1 MNIINTEI
9 VNSESDVFWNELP
22 ARLAPMK
29 PAKVLVIGTT
39 EDPEARV
46 QRMLDACKLTTEEYN
61 LLFLAPGENVAW
73 HKLTAFFQPSVVFLI
88 GVMPAQLG
96 VFSLFRLHEINRYCE
111 TVLLPTL
118 SVAYLDQHESEK
130 KHLWANSMKPLLL
143 DRTMPKYFS

>member
-9 VNSESDVFWNELP
+9 VNSESDAFWNELP
-22 ARLAPMK
+22 ARLAPVK

-46 QRMLDACKLTTEEYN
+46 QRMLDACRLAPEEYN
-61 LLFLAPGENVAW
+61 LVFLAPDEKVAW
-73 HKLTAFFQPSVVFLI
+73 HRLKSFFQPSVVFLI
-88 GVMPAQLG
+88 GVLPSRLG
-96 VFSLFRLHEINRYCE
+96 VLSLFRLHEINRYDDV
-111 TVLLPTL
+111 VLLPTL

-130 KHLWANSMKPLLL
+130 KHLWSASMKPLLL